1 MAGGRVTRRRSVLLL
16 AALPLAGLALRP
28 GPSWGQLQAPGV
40 AARVNGQP
48 IMAERLERGF
58 EEYLRDKRIN
68 IGAMR
73 NPQRAKALKREV
85 LDLLIEQELL
95 WQEAQREGLVASA
108 NETGDALA
116 EIRGH
121 FADGASF
128 AARLATEGYTESSYA
143 EHLRRLLSARMLLE
157 RRARLVSVDDQQVA
171 DVYRRY
177 ADRFVQPERRRLRHI
192 AVHVAAES
200 ERSAAHARLM
210 AVREAVQ
217 GGADFAAL
225 AREHSQGPQAVQGGD
240 LGELGRGDLA
250 EPLSR
255 VAFALAPG
263 ELSTPVDTPDG
274 VHLLRVESVSEAQRL
289 PESAVRDHL
298 AAQLRAE
305 QVERDRADFVKRLL
319 SNARIEVLA
328 PLPPPGAQPAE
339 EPRTAPQ
346 RARRVDTA
354 RQLIAEPL
362 RQP

>member
-1 MAGGRVTRRRSVLLL
+1 MKRRRLVLLI
-16 AALPLAGLALRP
+16 AALPLAGPAVLP
-28 GPSWGQLQAPGV
+28 GPSWAQLQAPGL

-48 IMAERLERGF
+48 ITAERLERGF

-73 NPQRAKALKREV
+73 SPQRAKTLKREV

-143 EHLRRLLSARMLLE
+143 QHLRRLLSARKLLDGRE
-157 RRARLVSVDDQQVA
+157 RQVTVGDQQVA
-171 DVYRRY
+171 DFYRRH
-177 ADRFVQPERRRLRHI
+177 ADRFVQPEMRRLSHI
-192 AVHVAAES
+192 AVHVATEAQ
-200 ERSAAHARLM
+200 RSAAHDLM
-210 AVREAVQ
+210 KALREAVQ
-217 GGADFAAL
+217 GGAEFATL
-225 AREHSQGPQAVQGGD
+225 ARQHSQGPQAAQGGD
-240 LGELGRGDLA
+240 LGELGRGDMA

-255 VAFALAPG
+255 AAFALAPG
-263 ELSTPVDTPDG
+263 ELSAPVETPDG
-274 VHLLRVESVSEAQRL
+274 VHLLRLESVRPAHRL
-289 PESAVRDHL
+289 PESAVRERL
-298 AAQLRAE
+298 AAQLRAQ

-319 SNARIEVLA
+319 ADARIEVLV
-328 PLPPPGAQPAE
+328 PLPAAQAQLAE

-346 RARRVDTA
+346 RARRVDTR
-354 RQLIAEPL
+354 RQTAAEL
-362 RQP
+362 LQQP